1 MKTKQQQQSARR
13 FLSYL
18 SMYNASLV
26 PCNSFN
32 GKPIFKYIYL
42 QNQFRLN
49 NYGAQFARMQCLQK
63 FGLNINFK
71 FLKYIIH
78 RRYVF
83 FLNRK
88 FLGLSREQC
97 FFCIHKYNCW
107 YHDCAIEHRLIGRW
121 IILIGSFELNI
132 NTRSNIFNSLQPL
145 FLILGDS
152 RNYMPP
158 TLVISSAK
166 RIATQF
172 LVAKLNGRIY
182 FILRVF
188 VCDITRPSKELP
200 VQS

>member
-83 FLNRK
+83 F
-88 FLGLSREQC
+88 
-97 FFCIHKYNCW
+97 
-107 YHDCAIEHRLIGRW
+107 
-121 IILIGSFELNI
+121 
-132 NTRSNIFNSLQPL
+132 
-145 FLILGDS
+145 FLIES
-152 RNYMPP
+152 FSVYPENN
-158 TLVISSAK
+158 VFFA
-166 RIATQF
+166 
-172 LVAKLNGRIY
+172 
-182 FILRVF
+182 FINIIV
-188 VCDITRPSKELP
+188 DITIAPLSIG
-200 VQS
+200 